1 MSRTTIQADPDS
13 TRSQED
19 LYIELLAQWSDAAM
33 SQGMARAIGHEEFVA
48 TVAGLQG
55 ALGYGSTEDEA
66 LDNLRSALADWVHV
80 QLEHGGDDIPVM
92 GGVNFS
98 PA

>member
-1 MSRTTIQADPDS
+1 MSRTTIQAGPDS
-13 TRSQED
+13 TRSQEH
-19 LYIELLAQWSDAAM
+19 LYMSLLAQWSDAAM
-33 SQGMARAIGHEEFVA
+33 SHAMVRSIGHEEFVA
-48 TVAGLQG
+48 TVPGLQG

-66 LDNLRSALADWVHV
+66 LDSLRSALADWVHV